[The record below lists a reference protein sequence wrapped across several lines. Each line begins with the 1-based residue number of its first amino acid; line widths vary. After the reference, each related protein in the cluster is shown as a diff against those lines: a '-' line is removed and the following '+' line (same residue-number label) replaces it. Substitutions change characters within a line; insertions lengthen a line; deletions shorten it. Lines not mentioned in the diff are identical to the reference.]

1 MKSSINLFS
10 ISIFALLSLVQLTG
24 CQSEDSSSTDYP
36 KRPVKLIV
44 PFSAG
49 GGSDT
54 FARIL
59 AKAIED
65 NQILPQP
72 LVIINVPGAGGTIGS
87 RRLKNARPD
96 GYTYLLLHDGIITSK
111 YSGRVSYGPEA
122 FEVIAG
128 MGVSTMVIAVGKDS
142 RIKDLNELMQA
153 AIENPDELIFSANLG
168 SPSHFA
174 GLMLENVSPGA
185 MFRYAQTGGG
195 AKRFAALQG
204 GHSHVSAFTLAEYI
218 QFKPSGLRAIA
229 LLGPKRN
236 PEAQE
241 VPTAIEQ
248 GFDVLNTNM
257 QFWWA
262 PKGTPSDKM
271 AVIAKA
277 LTEAMRTPEVQEKL
291 SALKIEPITIQG
303 EELEAA
309 LSDRTKRAAAVS
321 QRPTVKLPNFPFW
334 IFLVVVALGITSL
347 IPARHSPKEAK
358 NLSQVEK
365 KSSLAAYVIVL
376 TSIYVAAMQ
385 SELLGYLPATLVY
398 LMILG
403 YIFAAGNRKLLGTM
417 AMLSVGLSIGLFYL
431 FTEVFVIDLP

>member
-1 MKSSINLFS
+1 MKSTPKLFS
-10 ISIFALLSLVQLTG
+10 ISILALLSLVQFAS
-24 CQSEDSSSTDYP
+24 CQSVDSSTANYP

-44 PFSAG
+44 PFAAG

-65 NQILPQP
+65 HEILPQP
-72 LVIINVPGAGGTIGS
+72 LIIINVPGAGGTIGS

-96 GYTYLLLHDGIITSK
+96 GYTYLFLHEGIITSK

-128 MGVSTMVIAVGKDS
+128 MGVSTLVIAVGKDS
-142 RIKDLNELMQA
+142 RIRNLKELMQTA
-153 AIENPDELIFSANLG
+153 TDNPDEFIFSANLG

-174 GLMLENVSPGA
+174 GLMLENVSPEA
-185 MFRYAQTGGG
+185 RFRYAQTGGG

-204 GHSHVSAFTLAEYI
+204 GHSDVSAFALSEYI

-229 LLGPKRN
+229 LLGPKRI
-236 PEAQE
+236 PEVQE

-262 PKGTPSDKM
+262 PKGTPQDKM
-271 AVIAKA
+271 AVISKA
-277 LTEAMRTPEVQEKL
+277 LSKAMRTPEVQEKL
-291 SALKIEPITIQG
+291 SQLNITPVILQG
-303 EELEAA
+303 KELAA
-309 LSDRTKRAAAVS
+309 ELSDRTKRAAAVS

-334 IFLVVVALGITSL
+334 ISIVVVALGMISLISNRQFSKKTEVLPIEKRKTSL
-347 IPARHSPKEAK
+347 VVAV
-358 NLSQVEK
+358 L
-365 KSSLAAYVIVL
+365 VL
-376 TSIYVAAMQ
+376 TFIYVALMQ

-398 LMILG
+398 LIILG
-403 YIFAAGNRKLLGTM
+403 YIFAAENRKLLGVM